1 MEFNG
6 SENSPVNHCSP
17 NRKAYTEP
25 ILPKVNLIAS
35 LAETLGKIYS
45 IQFSQLFQLYLDPRK
60 TNGKEIGKKEKKKE
74 INQSCIGRLVI
85 KGDSSASGDI
95 WPSRRHETA
104 PKHVWE

>member
-35 LAETLGKIYS
+35 LAETLGRFTASSFHSYS
-45 IQFSQLFQLYLDPRK
+45 SFILIREK
-60 TNGKEIGKKEKKKE
+60 RMEKEIGKKEKKKGNKS
-74 INQSCIGRLVI
+74 ILYRA
-85 KGDSSASGDI
+85 SS
-95 WPSRRHETA
+95 H
-104 PKHVWE
+104 